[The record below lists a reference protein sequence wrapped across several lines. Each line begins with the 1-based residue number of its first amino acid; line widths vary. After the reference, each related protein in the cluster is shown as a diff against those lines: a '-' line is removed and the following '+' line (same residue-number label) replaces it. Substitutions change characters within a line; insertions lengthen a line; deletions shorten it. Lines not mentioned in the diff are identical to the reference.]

1 MGKVKAKKSDVWID
15 MTPMSD
21 VMTLLLTFFMLT
33 STFVK
38 NEPVKVMTP
47 GSISEIKVP
56 ENGVLTILISPEKDA
71 TGKPTGEGQVFMSID
86 NTEQLGNT
94 LSDMAGRFN
103 VQLTPKQVETFKTE
117 SMFGVPMTKLS
128 AYLQQPSAN
137 RTKMIVTEGIPL
149 DSIDGGMSEFQ
160 NWVDA
165 ARTVND
171 EIKIAL
177 KADAKTPYKTIKKVM
192 NELQDMDESHYY
204 MISQLDAGKSA
215 EANTYVRGGN

>member
-1 MGKVKAKKSDVWID
+1 MGKVKVKKSDVWID

-38 NEPVKVMTP
+38 NEPVKVNTP

-56 ENGVLTILISPEKDA
+56 ENGVLTILVSPEKDKA
-71 TGKPTGEGQVFMSID
+71 GKPTGEGQVFMSID
-86 NTEQLGNT
+86 NTDQLGAA
-94 LSDMAGRFN
+94 LDDMAGRFGLSLN
-103 VQLTPKQVETFKTE
+103 GNQSKTFRLE
-117 SMFGVPMTKLS
+117 STFGVPMKELPGYLSMSSQNRSKVLPTK
-128 AYLQQPSAN
+128 
-137 RTKMIVTEGIPL
+137 GIPL

-160 NWVDA
+160 QWVDA
-165 ARTVND
+165 ARTANE

-177 KADAKTPYKTIKKVM
+177 KADAATPYKTVKKVM

-204 MISQLDAGKSA
+204 MITNLKTSEDQ
-215 EANTYVRGGN
+215 

>member
-1 MGKVKAKKSDVWID
+1 MGKIKVKKSDIWID